1 VNRRLVL
8 SGIAFV
14 ALLVVSVIGLGGGT
28 PGSDA
33 SAEKLA
39 SFYSDNETRQWIG
52 SFLLAAS
59 APFVVLFGVGVA
71 KSTSS
76 AWASV
81 LVAGTALVAGSI
93 LVNAFVHFALVDSA
107 DKRVP
112 GSVLQALNALDA
124 NTWMMFNPAFGVIM
138 VGAAGVL
145 LTGALYRRLGWI
157 ASVIAVAA
165 FIPYADFI
173 ALLATLIWI
182 VVAASMVG
190 REKPIRSF
198 APAASS
204 A

>member
-124 NTWMMFNPAFGVIM
+124 NTWMMFNAAFGVMM